1 VNQPNPR
8 GGEAAVMRVNPTLQ
22 HTARKDG
29 TELWYGILGA
39 ECGGDTQGGTAT
51 PVMDLKGSVHDFSRA
66 PE

>member
-1 VNQPNPR
+1 MTSLCLSVNQPNPR

-39 ECGGDTQGGTAT
+39 ECGGKHTGRDCNTNDRLERIC
-51 PVMDLKGSVHDFSRA
+51 P
-66 PE
+66 